1 MTEVDNICY
10 SFALGERVHARVE
23 EAGRV
28 ELTDREAAALMRMK
42 AVHVVTVVT
51 SCLAA
56 VKMCGSSLSV
66 RAGGNVAQLVML
78 GMLLV
83 PLGYWLG
90 AVAEVYGSR
99 LTGPEIA
106 KHIGKALGL
115 RLLSLIVCLMLAA
128 LSSFKAGGGGGFG
141 NQS

>member
-42 AVHVVTVVT
+42 AVHVLTVVT

-66 RAGGNVAQLVML
+66 RAGGRTPRGLCTM
-78 GMLLV
+78 
-83 PLGYWLG
+83 
-90 AVAEVYGSR
+90 SR
-99 LTGPEIA
+99 ARTVL
-106 KHIGKALGL
+106 
-115 RLLSLIVCLMLAA
+115 
-128 LSSFKAGGGGGFG
+128 
-141 NQS
+141 